1 MSARHSKMHAALN
14 KLRKQ
19 TAVPGRQNPKR
30 AQQIIPPPPQT
41 PEEPRFAELL
51 RTEPGTIRTLRQD
64 HRVEIEQVKPEPVK
78 KHYHAQWLS
87 NDTPGQYSTPDFD
100 TEGMTPLRKSF
111 GDRTDAVGRKPTQ
124 LNTYS
129 PHADDWGNLTL
140 PSPRSG
146 TEHLSDAELF
156 RLAMHQV
163 ESIDARN
170 RAELDIY
177 RPKPAPIPRQT
188 RDDEQAALQEAI
200 EGPISLS
207 DHLEIGDETVF
218 LRHGVP
224 RKVLP
229 ELRRGRWAIQAF
241 VDLHGM
247 TRDQARSALIAFLN
261 TCLQRGHRCVRI
273 IHGKGLGSPDG
284 FSVLKQLSPRWLVQ
298 REEILA
304 FCQAAPHHGG
314 AGALIVLLRGSATH
328 LQRRS

>member
-1 MSARHSKMHAALN
+1 MHAALN

-30 AQQIIPPPPQT
+30 PQPTIPPPPQT

-64 HRVEIEQVKPEPVK
+64 
-78 KHYHAQWLS
+78 Y
-87 NDTPGQYSTPDFD
+87 
-100 TEGMTPLRKSF
+100 
-111 GDRTDAVGRKPTQ
+111 
-124 LNTYS
+124 
-129 PHADDWGNLTL
+129 
-140 PSPRSG
+140 
-146 TEHLSDAELF
+146 
-156 RLAMHQV
+156 
-163 ESIDARN
+163 

-304 FCQAAPHHGG
+304 FCQAAPNHGG